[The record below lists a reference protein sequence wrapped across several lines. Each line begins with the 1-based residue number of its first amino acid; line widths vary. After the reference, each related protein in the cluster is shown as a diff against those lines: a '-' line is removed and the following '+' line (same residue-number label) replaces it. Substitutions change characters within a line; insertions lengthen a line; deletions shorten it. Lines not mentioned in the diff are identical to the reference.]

1 MAIGDEALDRVLTM
15 GKGICR
21 LSAGK
26 HRSGVVHLQITRP
39 EQLERLKK
47 DGLIGYIQPVFLD
60 YDARIAAA
68 RAGKDVAATS
78 YAFETMRRMGIPVS
92 SGTDCP
98 VENPLPM
105 RGVQCAVTRQP
116 LDGGV
121 PPFNP
126 GEAMTVKMRWES
138 YTAAGAYA
146 SFEETVKGKIQKGML
161 ADFTVW
167 SGSPFD
173 VSPDRIAG
181 ITAGKSFSEENRFL
195 PGRCNRWE
203 PLK

>member
-1 MAIGDEALDRVLTM
+1 ML
-15 GKGICR
+15 
-21 LSAGK
+21 
-26 HRSGVVHLQITRP
+26 HLQITRP

-68 RAGKDVAATS
+68 TRRERRRRDPS

-105 RGVQCAVTRQP
+105 RGVQCARHPPAAGWGSPAFQP
-116 LDGGV
+116 RRSDDGG
-121 PPFNP
+121 
-126 GEAMTVKMRWES
+126 TMRWKS

-181 ITAGKSFSEENRFL
+181 ITAREVFLGGKQVFAGEM
-195 PGRCNRWE
+195 
-203 PLK
+203 